1 MKIKD
6 INDTISVIKKSSTY
20 LTNEKK
26 LHDINAKLSS
36 SNIWNDNNRVALQ
49 LSQEL
54 SNLKSKLMN
63 MSEIEKI
70 LYDTEELYKLAI
82 DEEDKACI
90 NECEYILNDLGD
102 RIYDYRINNLM
113 NGEYDDCNAYMQILA
128 GVGGTE
134 SSDWVTML
142 YNMYKKWAIN
152 LKMKVK
158 IIDEQKDPDY
168 QDGYRNITFK
178 IEGKYAYGWTKI
190 DAGTHRLVRISPFDP
205 QHKRHTSFAQVLVY
219 PDIQIMN
226 NNEINNCDLRID
238 TFRSSGAG
246 GQSVNKTD
254 SAIRIT
260 HIPTGIVV
268 SCQNERSQHQ
278 NKSVALSILRSKLL
292 QLDKENKKKQI
303 SESTLGKGQAVW
315 GNQIRSIVLQPYK
328 VVKDNRTEFETSNV
342 DEYLNGGNVLNE
354 AMLLA
359 LENDFIQ

>member
-1 MKIKD
+1 
-6 INDTISVIKKSSTY
+6 
-20 LTNEKK
+20 
-26 LHDINAKLSS
+26 
-36 SNIWNDNNRVALQ
+36 
-49 LSQEL
+49 
-54 SNLKSKLMN
+54 
-63 MSEIEKI
+63 
-70 LYDTEELYKLAI
+70 
-82 DEEDKACI
+82 
-90 NECEYILNDLGD
+90 
-102 RIYDYRINNLM
+102 
-113 NGEYDDCNAYMQILA
+113 
-128 GVGGTE
+128 
-134 SSDWVTML
+134 
-142 YNMYKKWAIN
+142 MYKKWAIN

-168 QDGYRNITFK
+168 QDGYRNITLK
-178 IEGKYAYGWTKI
+178 IDGKYAYGWAKI

-226 NNEINNCDLRID
+226 NNEINNSDLRID

-303 SESTLGKGQAVW
+303 SESTQGKGQAVW
-315 GNQIRSIVLQPYK
+315 GNQIRSVVLQPYK
-328 VVKDNRTEFETSNV
+328 VVKDNRTEFETANV
-342 DEYLNGGNVLNE
+342 DEYLNGGDSLKE

-359 LENDFIQ
+359 LEKENEQKE